1 MEGKR
6 GHLALRQR
14 AAPSALLLFGDF
26 SMALTLEVHVFR
38 QEVFRRIIICIDLKV
53 WKRENTSATIGG

>member
-26 SMALTLEVHVFR
+26 SMALTLVVHVFR
-38 QEVFRRIIICIDLKV
+38 EEIFKCIIISIDLKV
-53 WKRENTSATIGG
+53 WKREDTRATSGG